1 MAANYKKI
9 PALRHQDKAEIKI
22 CKMMVSKMLVC
33 TSIRLPEGTL
43 SKQALYDQDF
53 KTNPETT
60 RKTKNNLALSILKTY
75 ASKNFNNKIM
85 HNFQA

>member
-22 CKMMVSKMLVC
+22 CKMMVSKML
-33 TSIRLPEGTL
+33 GTL

-60 RKTKNNLALSILKTY
+60 RKIKNNLALSILKTY